1 MVSIWGAEVKAFF
14 CTVPC
19 LDPPAIST
27 MMESEGGEEILRWAS
42 SFLLSSPF
50 SSHLLEARSKGDSAV
65 QKYCPGTTSQ
75 QFAKLR
81 MKN

>member
-27 MMESEGGEEILRWAS
+27 MMESEGGEKRYCDGRPLS
-42 SFLLSSPF
+42 FFLLLSPLIC
-50 SSHLLEARSKGDSAV
+50 SKPEARGIAQSKNIVLV
-65 QKYCPGTTSQ
+65 QPVNN
-75 QFAKLR
+75 LP
-81 MKN
+81 N